1 MPFWL
6 KNVGATYQKAM
17 VIFFND
23 MMYKEI
29 EVHIDD

>member
-1 MPFWL
+1 MPFGL
-6 KNVGATYQKAM
+6 KNVGTTYQKAM
-17 VIFFND
+17 VTLFND